1 MKIAVCFYGLTRS
14 LKHTMVSID
23 KNVLEPARNL
33 GDVRVFAHFFD
44 QERIEN
50 TRSRESSVL
59 DRDEH
64 RLLGAHN
71 LELEKPDACLMQHD
85 FEELKEF
92 GDTRRDGFSSL
103 RNLVHALHSLKKVT
117 ETALAWEPD
126 IVIFARPDLMYHDS
140 LESYVADAVN
150 APDPCIYIPDWQHW
164 RGGYNDRFA
173 ICTSPQS
180 ALAYG
185 TRVDRMLDF
194 CRYFREA
201 VHSESLNRFV
211 LDNEGIEV
219 RLMDARASR
228 VRADGRIKKERFGC
242 SKSDTVKT
250 FIRQMVRRLRGT
262 HEWVSNSY
270 VSSQKP

>member
-1 MKIAVCFYGLTRS
+1 
-14 LKHTMVSID
+14 MVSID
-23 KNVLEPARNL
+23 KNVLEPARSL

-50 TRSRESSVL
+50 TRSRESAVL

-64 RLLGAHN
+64 RLLGAN
-71 LELEKPDACLMQHD
+71 SLELEKPDACLMQHD
-85 FEELKEF
+85 FEKLKEF
-92 GDTRRDGFSSL
+92 GDTRRDGFRSL
-103 RNLVHALHSLKKVT
+103 RNLVHALHSL
-117 ETALAWEPD
+117 L
-126 IVIFARPDLMYHDS
+126 YHDS
-140 LESYVADAVN
+140 LEAYVADAAN

-194 CRYFREA
+194 CSHFREA

-211 LDNEGIEV
+211 LENEGIEV
-219 RLMDARASR
+219 RFMDARASR
-228 VRADGRIKKERFGC
+228 VRADGRIKKERFGY
-242 SKSDTVKT
+242 SKPDTAKT
-250 FIRQMVRRLRGT
+250 FIRQIVRRLRGT
-262 HEWVSNSY
+262 HEWISNSY
-270 VSSQKP
+270 VSLKNRDGLSN